1 MPHVLLEPQGH
12 ATTLAPIPETTEG
25 PEALR
30 LPADTIRAID
40 RIGRPR
46 DDIEAVAIDPRHH
59 HPRILL
65 AIRVPI
71 GMMNREAIMMIH
83 EDTTLHMVIKRFL
96 FLCRSPSLETFF
108 CLLLVLGCSP

>member
-46 DDIEAVAIDPRHH
+46 GAIEAVVIDPR